1 MVVTLSNLFN
11 LYSNR
16 KLQKKKK
23 EQFVVSGR
31 FFG

>member
-16 KLQKKKK
+16 KLQKK

-31 FFG
+31 VFFG